1 MDVIISVGSSRQAK
15 QWRAKK
21 MTWDDL
27 VKKLSQSKITEETAA
42 EYRRMT
48 KDEKAEVKDVG
59 GFVGGHIKNKGRRVK
74 GAVEKRY
81 LLTLDADSPEPNFLE
96 SLNFEIS
103 DLEYVIYSTH
113 SHTPETPRYRIILP
127 VSRAM
132 APDEYQAVA
141 RRIAGNIGIENFDPS
156 TFEVERLMFWP
167 SAPADVEPVF
177 IHNTGAPVDVD
188 TVLAEYADW
197 RDVSLWPNSKR
208 ADDIRLNAAKKQ
220 GDPLTK
226 KGLIGAFCRTYRIED
241 AIAEYLADVYE
252 ACDTENRY
260 TYLKGST
267 SAGLVVYDEGRF
279 AYSHHGTDPISGKL
293 VNAYDLVRVH
303 TFGNDKDSNN
313 KMADLIRADANVVAT
328 VDAERMADFD
338 DDILTESEDDK
349 GLDKDYLKKLERD
362 KNLTIKS
369 TAQNVRIILENDPK
383 LRGRMALDDFS
394 HRMAVRGD
402 LPWRPLSAAH
412 YWTDADD
419 ASLRNYLSI
428 VYEIVGRGV
437 IDDGLTEVFNNNRFH
452 PVQEYLNGLIWDGEC
467 RVDTLLIDYIG
478 AKDTP
483 YVRAVTRKWLC
494 GAIARVMNPGVK
506 FDTTLVL
513 YGPQGLGKTLIAERL
528 GGAWFNNTIGDVKQK
543 DAMEQIQG
551 SWICELAEL
560 APTYKN
566 DSEIVKAFLSR
577 TVDRFRAPYG
587 KRTEEYLRQC
597 VFIGTTNNLLF
608 LKDRT
613 GNRRFWPVS
622 GDPERQTKVP
632 YYDLTPEEVAQV
644 WAEALTYYRQGEA
657 LVLPPELERYADDTR
672 QRHTEGSEKIGLIEE
687 YLNTPI
693 PENWYSKPPEAMATY
708 FRNLGELD
716 LVDDDYAKADIV
728 DRDRVCALEL
738 WMVLFEGKRQSL
750 TNAQARE
757 INDILQSLPGWEP
770 SRSKLRFGRH
780 FGIQQAYVRSV

>member
-1 MDVIISVGSSRQAK
+1 MDVIISIGSSRHAK

-81 LLTLDADSPEPNFLE
+81 LLTLDADSPDPNFLE
-96 SLNFEIS
+96 SLNFEIG
-103 DLEYVIYSTH
+103 DYEYVVYSTH
-113 SHTPETPRYRIILP
+113 GHTPETPRYRLILP

-141 RRIAGNIGIENFDPS
+141 RRIAGNIGIENFDPT

-177 IHNTGAPVDVD
+177 IHNTGVPVDVGV
-188 TVLAEYADW
+188 VLFTEYDDW

-241 AIAEYLADVYE
+241 AIAEYLSDVYE

-260 TYLKGST
+260 TYKAGST

-293 VNAYDLVRVH
+293 VNAYDLVRIH
-303 TFGNDKDSNN
+303 KFGDDKASTG

-338 DDILTESEDDK
+338 DDVLADIEEGK
-349 GLDKDYLKKLERD
+349 GPDKDYLKKLDRD
-362 KNLTIKS
+362 KNMTIKS
-369 TAQNVRIILENDPK
+369 TAQNVRSILENDPK
-383 LRGRMALDDFS
+383 LCGRLALDDFA

-402 LPWRPLSAAH
+402 LPWRPLSDGQ

-419 ASLRNYLSI
+419 ACLRNYLSI
-428 VYEIVGRGV
+428 VYEIVGRAV
-437 IDDGLTEVFNNNRFH
+437 IDDGLTEVFKRNSFH
-452 PVQEYLNGLIWDGEC
+452 PVRDYLNGLTWDGEC
-467 RVDTLLIDYIG
+467 RVDTLLIDYMG

-494 GAIARVMNPGVK
+494 GAIARVMMPGVK

-528 GGAWFNNTIGDVKQK
+528 GGKWFNNTIGDVKQK

-566 DSEIVKAFLSR
+566 DAEIVKAFLSR
-577 TVDRFRAPYG
+577 TIDRFRAPYG

-622 GDPERQTKVP
+622 GDPKRQTKIP
-632 YYDLTPEEVAQV
+632 YVDLTPEEVAQI

-657 LVLPPELERYADDTR
+657 LVLPPDIEREADSTR
-672 QRHTEGSEKIGLIEE
+672 QRHTEGFEKIGLIEE
-687 YLNTPI
+687 FINTDI
-693 PENWYSKPPEAMATY
+693 PENWYSWEPAQMREFISDPDEVINKPS
-708 FRNLGELD
+708 NL
-716 LVDDDYAKADIV
+716 VK
-728 DRDRVCALEL
+728 RDRICALEV
-738 WMVLFEGKRQSL
+738 WEVVFEGRRQNL
-750 TNAQARE
+750 TNAAARE
-757 INDILQSLPGWEP
+757 INDILQNLKGWRP
-770 SRSKLRFGRH
+770 KGSKLRFGRY
-780 FGIQQAYVRSV
+780 FGVQQAFVREV

>member
-1 MDVIISVGSSRQAK
+1 MDVIISIGSSRHAK

-81 LLTLDADSPEPNFLE
+81 LLTLDADSPDPNFLE
-96 SLNFEIS
+96 SLNFEIA
-103 DLEYVIYSTH
+103 DYEYVVYSTH
-113 SHTPETPRYRIILP
+113 GHTPETPRYRLILP

-141 RRIAGNIGIENFDPS
+141 RRIAGNIGIENFDPT

-177 IHNTGAPVDVD
+177 IHNTGVPVDVGV
-188 TVLAEYADW
+188 VLREEYDDW

-241 AIAEYLADVYE
+241 AIAEYLSDVYE

-260 TYLKGST
+260 TYKAGST

-293 VNAYDLVRVH
+293 VNAYDLVRIH
-303 TFGNDKDSNN
+303 KFGDDKASTG

-328 VDAERMADFD
+328 VDAERMVDFD
-338 DDILTESEDDK
+338 DDVLADIEEGK
-349 GLDKDYLKKLERD
+349 GPDKDYLKKLDRD
-362 KNLTIKS
+362 KNMTIKS
-369 TAQNVRIILENDPK
+369 TAQNVRSILENDPK
-383 LRGRMALDDFS
+383 LCGRLALDDFA

-402 LPWRPLSAAH
+402 LPWRPLSDGQ

-419 ASLRNYLSI
+419 ACLRNYLSI
-428 VYEIVGRGV
+428 VYEIVGRAV
-437 IDDGLTEVFNNNRFH
+437 IDDGLTEVFKRNSFH
-452 PVQEYLNGLIWDGEC
+452 PVRDYLNGLTWDGEC
-467 RVDTLLIDYIG
+467 RVDTLLIDYMG

-494 GAIARVMNPGVK
+494 GAIARVMMPGVK

-528 GGAWFNNTIGDVKQK
+528 GGKWFNNTIGDVKQK

-566 DSEIVKAFLSR
+566 DAEIVKAFLSR
-577 TVDRFRAPYG
+577 TIDRFRAPYG

-622 GDPERQTKVP
+622 GDPKRQTKIP
-632 YYDLTPEEVAQV
+632 YVDLTPEEVAQI

-657 LVLPPELERYADDTR
+657 LVLPPDIEREADSTR
-672 QRHTEGSEKIGLIEE
+672 QRHTEGFEKIGLIEE
-687 YLNTPI
+687 FINTDI
-693 PENWYSKPPEAMATY
+693 PENWYSWEPAQMREFISDPDEVINKPS
-708 FRNLGELD
+708 NL
-716 LVDDDYAKADIV
+716 VK
-728 DRDRVCALEL
+728 RDRICALEI
-738 WMVLFEGKRQSL
+738 WEVVFEGRRQNL
-750 TNAQARE
+750 TNAAARE
-757 INDILQSLPGWEP
+757 INDILQNLKGWRP
-770 SRSKLRFGRH
+770 KGSKLRFGRY
-780 FGIQQAYVRSV
+780 FGVQQAFVREV

>member
-1 MDVIISVGSSRQAK
+1 MDVIISIGSSRHAK

-81 LLTLDADSPEPNFLE
+81 LLTLDADSPDPNFLE
-96 SLNFEIS
+96 SLNFEIG
-103 DLEYVIYSTH
+103 DYEYVVYSTH
-113 SHTPETPRYRIILP
+113 GHTPETPRYRLILP

-141 RRIAGNIGIENFDPS
+141 RRIAGNIGIENFDPT

-177 IHNTGAPVDVD
+177 IHNTGVPVDVGV
-188 TVLAEYADW
+188 VLFTEYDDW

-241 AIAEYLADVYE
+241 AIAEYLSDVYE

-260 TYLKGST
+260 TYKAGST

-293 VNAYDLVRVH
+293 VNAYDLVRIH
-303 TFGNDKDSNN
+303 KFGDDKASTG

-328 VDAERMADFD
+328 VDAERMVDFD
-338 DDILTESEDDK
+338 DDVLADIEEGK
-349 GLDKDYLKKLERD
+349 GPDKDYLKKLDRD
-362 KNLTIKS
+362 KNMTIKS
-369 TAQNVRIILENDPK
+369 TAQNVRSILENDPK
-383 LRGRMALDDFS
+383 LCGRLALDDFA

-402 LPWRPLSAAH
+402 LPWRPLSDGQ

-419 ASLRNYLSI
+419 ACLRNYLSI
-428 VYEIVGRGV
+428 VYEIVGRAV
-437 IDDGLTEVFNNNRFH
+437 IDDGLTEVFKRNSFH
-452 PVQEYLNGLIWDGEC
+452 PVRDYLNGLTWDGEC
-467 RVDTLLIDYIG
+467 RVDTLLIDYMG

-494 GAIARVMNPGVK
+494 GAIARVMMPGVK
-506 FDTTLVL
+506 YDTTLVL

-528 GGAWFNNTIGDVKQK
+528 GGKWFNNTIGDVKQK

-566 DSEIVKAFLSR
+566 DAEIVKAFLSR
-577 TVDRFRAPYG
+577 TIDRFRAPYG

-622 GDPERQTKVP
+622 GDPKRQTKIP
-632 YYDLTPEEVAQV
+632 YVDLTPEEVAQI

-657 LVLPPELERYADDTR
+657 LVLPPDIEREADSTR
-672 QRHTEGSEKIGLIEE
+672 QRHTEGFEKIGLIEE
-687 YLNTPI
+687 FINTDI
-693 PENWYSKPPEAMATY
+693 PENWYSWEPAQMREFISDPDEVINKPS
-708 FRNLGELD
+708 NL
-716 LVDDDYAKADIV
+716 VK
-728 DRDRVCALEL
+728 RDRICALEV
-738 WMVLFEGKRQSL
+738 WEVVFEGRRQNL
-750 TNAQARE
+750 TNAAARE
-757 INDILQSLPGWEP
+757 INDILQNLKGWRP
-770 SRSKLRFGRH
+770 KGSKLRFGRY
-780 FGIQQAYVRSV
+780 FGVQQAFVREV

>member
-1 MDVIISVGSSRQAK
+1 MDLIISIGSSRHAK

-27 VKKLSQSKITEETAA
+27 VKKISQSKITEETAA

-81 LLTLDADSPEPNFLE
+81 LLTLDADSPEPNFLG
-96 SLNFEIS
+96 SLNFEIG

-132 APDEYQAVA
+132 EPDEYQAVA
-141 RRIAGNIGIENFDPS
+141 RRIAGNIGIENFDPT

-177 IHNTGAPVDVD
+177 IHNTGEPVDVD
-188 TVLAEYADW
+188 EVLSRYDDW
-197 RDVSLWPNSKR
+197 HDVSMWPNSKR

-241 AIAEYLADVYE
+241 AIAEYLSDVYE

-260 TYLKGST
+260 TYKAGST

-293 VNAYDLVRVH
+293 VNAYDLVRIH
-303 TFGNDKDSNN
+303 KFGDDKASTG

-338 DDILTESEDDK
+338 DDVLADIEEGK
-349 GLDKDYLKKLERD
+349 GPDKDYLKKLDRD
-362 KNLTIKS
+362 KNMTIKS
-369 TAQNVRIILENDPK
+369 TAQNVRSILENDPK
-383 LRGRMALDDFS
+383 LCGRLALDDFA

-402 LPWRPLSAAH
+402 LPWRPLSDGQ

-419 ASLRNYLSI
+419 ACLRNYLSI
-428 VYEIVGRGV
+428 VYEIVGRAV
-437 IDDGLTEVFNNNRFH
+437 IDDGLTEVFKRNSFH
-452 PVQEYLNGLIWDGEC
+452 PVRDYLNGLTWDGEC
-467 RVDTLLIDYIG
+467 RVDTLLIDYMG

-494 GAIARVMNPGVK
+494 GAIARVMMPGVK

-528 GGAWFNNTIGDVKQK
+528 GGKWFNNTIGDVKQK

-566 DSEIVKAFLSR
+566 DAEIVKAFLSR
-577 TVDRFRAPYG
+577 TIDRFRAPYG

-622 GDPERQTKVP
+622 GDPKRQTKIP
-632 YYDLTPEEVAQV
+632 YVDLTPEEVAQIWV
-644 WAEALTYYRQGEA
+644 EALTYYRQGEA
-657 LVLPPELERYADDTR
+657 LVLPPDIEREADSTR
-672 QRHTEGSEKIGLIEE
+672 QRHTEGFEKIGLIEE
-687 YLNTPI
+687 FINTDI
-693 PENWYSKPPEAMATY
+693 PENWYSWEPAQMREFISDPDEVINKPS
-708 FRNLGELD
+708 NL
-716 LVDDDYAKADIV
+716 VK
-728 DRDRVCALEL
+728 RDRICALEV
-738 WMVLFEGKRQSL
+738 WEVVFEGRRQNL
-750 TNAQARE
+750 TNAAARE
-757 INDILQSLPGWEP
+757 INDILQNLKGWRP
-770 SRSKLRFGRH
+770 KGSKLRFGRY
-780 FGIQQAYVRSV
+780 FGVQQAFVREV

>member
-1 MDVIISVGSSRQAK
+1 MDIIISVGSSRHATK
-15 QWRAKK
+15 WRAKK

-27 VKKLSQSKITEETAA
+27 VEKLRNPKITEETAA
-42 EYRRMT
+42 EYRRMN
-48 KDEKAEVKDVG
+48 KDEQSNIKDVG
-59 GFVGGHIKNKGRRVK
+59 GFVGGYIKGKGRRVK
-74 GAVEKRY
+74 GAVSARY
-81 LLTLDADSPEPNFLE
+81 LLTLDVDSPEPNFLE
-96 SLNFEIS
+96 SLNFEIG
-103 DLEYVIYSTH
+103 DMEYVVYSTH
-113 SHTPETPRYRIILP
+113 SHTPESHRYRLILP
-127 VSRAM
+127 VNRPMQA
-132 APDEYQAVA
+132 DECQAVS
-141 RRIAGNIGIENFDPS
+141 RRLAGDIGIENFDPT
-156 TFEVERLMFWP
+156 TFEVERLMYWP
-167 SAPADVEPVF
+167 SSPADIEPVF

-188 TVLAEYADW
+188 EVLSRYDDW
-197 RDVSLWPNSKR
+197 RDVSMWPNSKR
-208 ADDIRLNAAKKQ
+208 ADEIRLNAAKKQ

-241 AIAEYLADVYE
+241 AIAEYLSDVYE
-252 ACDTENRY
+252 ACDTEHRY
-260 TYLKGST
+260 TYKAGST

-293 VNAYDLVRVH
+293 VNAYDLVRIH
-303 TFGNDKDSNN
+303 KFGTDKESTG
-313 KMADLIRADANVVAT
+313 KMAELIRGDANVIAT

-338 DDILTESEDDK
+338 DDLLDGIEDAKGADK
-349 GLDKDYLKKLERD
+349 GYLKKLERD

-369 TAQNVRIILENDPK
+369 TAQNVKMILENDPK

-452 PVQEYLNGLIWDGEC
+452 PVRDYLNGLTWDGEC

-494 GAIARVMNPGVK
+494 GAIARVMQPGVK

-528 GGAWFNNTIGDVKQK
+528 GGKWFNNTIGDVKQK

-566 DSEIVKAFLSR
+566 DAEIVKAFLSR
-577 TVDRFRAPYG
+577 TIDRFRAPYG

-622 GDPERQTKVP
+622 GNPELQTKIP
-632 YYDLTPEEVAQV
+632 YVDLTPEEVAQI
-644 WAEALTYYRQGEA
+644 WAEALTYYRQGEE
-657 LVLPPELERYADDTR
+657 LVLPPDLEKEADITR
-672 QRHTEGSEKIGLIEE
+672 QRHTEGSEKIGLIEG
-687 YLNTPI
+687 YLDTPI
-693 PENWYSKPPEAMATY
+693 PENWYSKSPEVMSNY
-708 FRNLGELD
+708 YRNIEELD
-716 LVDDDYAKADIV
+716 LVDEEYAAANIV

-757 INDILQSLPGWEP
+757 INDILQNLPGWEP
-770 SRSKLRFGRH
+770 SKNKLRFGRY
-780 FGIQQAYVRSV
+780 FGVQQAYVRSV

>member
-1 MDVIISVGSSRQAK
+1 MDVIISIGSSRHAK

-81 LLTLDADSPEPNFLE
+81 LLTLDADSPDPNFLE
-96 SLNFEIS
+96 SLNFEIG
-103 DLEYVIYSTH
+103 DYEYVVYSTH
-113 SHTPETPRYRIILP
+113 GHTPETPRYRLILP

-141 RRIAGNIGIENFDPS
+141 RRIAGNIGIENFDPT

-177 IHNTGAPVDVD
+177 IHNTGVPVDVGV
-188 TVLAEYADW
+188 VLFTEYDDW

-241 AIAEYLADVYE
+241 AIAEYLSDVYE

-260 TYLKGST
+260 TYKAGST

-293 VNAYDLVRVH
+293 VNAYDLVRIH
-303 TFGNDKDSNN
+303 KFGDDKASTG

-338 DDILTESEDDK
+338 DDVLADIEEGK
-349 GLDKDYLKKLERD
+349 GPDKDYLKKLDRD
-362 KNLTIKS
+362 KNMTIKS
-369 TAQNVRIILENDPK
+369 TAQNVRSILENDPK
-383 LRGRMALDDFS
+383 LCGRLALDDFA

-402 LPWRPLSAAH
+402 LPWRPLSDGQ

-419 ASLRNYLSI
+419 ACLRNYLSI
-428 VYEIVGRGV
+428 VYEIVGRAV
-437 IDDGLTEVFNNNRFH
+437 IDDGLTEVFKRNSFH
-452 PVQEYLNGLIWDGEC
+452 PVRDYLNGLTWDGEC
-467 RVDTLLIDYIG
+467 RVDTLLIDYMG

-494 GAIARVMNPGVK
+494 GAIARVMMPGVK

-528 GGAWFNNTIGDVKQK
+528 GGKWFNNTVGDVKQK

-566 DSEIVKAFLSR
+566 DAEIVKAFLSR
-577 TVDRFRAPYG
+577 TIDRFRAPYG

-622 GDPERQTKVP
+622 GDPKRQTKIP
-632 YYDLTPEEVAQV
+632 YVDLTPEEVAQI

-657 LVLPPELERYADDTR
+657 LVLPPDIEREADSTR
-672 QRHTEGSEKIGLIEE
+672 QRHTEGFEKIGLIEE
-687 YLNTPI
+687 FINTDI
-693 PENWYSKPPEAMATY
+693 PENWYSWEPAQMREFISDPDEVINKPS
-708 FRNLGELD
+708 NL
-716 LVDDDYAKADIV
+716 VK
-728 DRDRVCALEL
+728 RDRICALEV
-738 WMVLFEGKRQSL
+738 WEVVFEGRRQNL
-750 TNAQARE
+750 TNAAARE
-757 INDILQSLPGWEP
+757 INDILQNLKGWRP
-770 SRSKLRFGRH
+770 KGSKLRFGRY
-780 FGIQQAYVRSV
+780 FGVQQAFVREV

>member
-1 MDVIISVGSSRQAK
+1 MDLIISIGSSRHAK

-81 LLTLDADSPEPNFLE
+81 LLTLDADSPEPNFLG
-96 SLNFEIS
+96 SLNFEIG

-132 APDEYQAVA
+132 EPDEYQAVA
-141 RRIAGNIGIENFDPS
+141 RRIAGNIGIENFDPT

-177 IHNTGAPVDVD
+177 IHNTGEPVDVD
-188 TVLAEYADW
+188 EVLSRYDDW
-197 RDVSLWPNSKR
+197 HDVSMWPNSKR

-241 AIAEYLADVYE
+241 AIAEYLSDVYE

-260 TYLKGST
+260 TYKAGST

-293 VNAYDLVRVH
+293 VNAYDLVRIH
-303 TFGNDKDSNN
+303 KFGDDKASTG

-338 DDILTESEDDK
+338 DDVLADIEEGK
-349 GLDKDYLKKLERD
+349 GPDKDYLKKLDRD
-362 KNLTIKS
+362 KNMTIKS
-369 TAQNVRIILENDPK
+369 TAQNVRSILENDPK
-383 LRGRMALDDFS
+383 LCGRLALDDFAD
-394 HRMAVRGD
+394 RMAVRGD
-402 LPWRPLSAAH
+402 LPWRPLSDGQ

-419 ASLRNYLSI
+419 ACLRNYLSI
-428 VYEIVGRGV
+428 VYEIVGRAV
-437 IDDGLTEVFNNNRFH
+437 IDDGLTEVFKRNSFH
-452 PVQEYLNGLIWDGEC
+452 PVRDYLNGLTWDGEC
-467 RVDTLLIDYIG
+467 RVDTLLIDYMG

-494 GAIARVMNPGVK
+494 GAIARVMMPGVK

-528 GGAWFNNTIGDVKQK
+528 GGKWFNNTIGDVKQK

-566 DSEIVKAFLSR
+566 DAEIVKAFLSR
-577 TVDRFRAPYG
+577 TIDRFRAPYG

-622 GDPERQTKVP
+622 GDPKRQTKIP
-632 YYDLTPEEVAQV
+632 YVDLTPEEVAQIWV
-644 WAEALTYYRQGEA
+644 EALTYYRQGEA
-657 LVLPPELERYADDTR
+657 LVLPPDIEREADSTR
-672 QRHTEGSEKIGLIEE
+672 QRHTEGFEKIGLIEE
-687 YLNTPI
+687 FINTDI
-693 PENWYSKPPEAMATY
+693 PENWYSWEPAQMREFISDPDEVINKPS
-708 FRNLGELD
+708 NL
-716 LVDDDYAKADIV
+716 VK
-728 DRDRVCALEL
+728 RDRICALEV
-738 WMVLFEGKRQSL
+738 WEVVFEGRRQNL
-750 TNAQARE
+750 TNAAARE
-757 INDILQSLPGWEP
+757 INDILQNLKGWRP
-770 SRSKLRFGRH
+770 KGSKLRFGRY
-780 FGIQQAYVRSV
+780 FGVQQAFVREV

>member
-1 MDVIISVGSSRQAK
+1 MDLIISIGSSRHAK

-48 KDEKAEVKDVG
+48 KDEKAEVKAVG

-81 LLTLDADSPEPNFLE
+81 LLTLDADSPEPNFLG
-96 SLNFEIS
+96 SLNFEIG

-132 APDEYQAVA
+132 EPDEYQAVA
-141 RRIAGNIGIENFDPS
+141 RRIAGNIGIENFDPT

-177 IHNTGAPVDVD
+177 IHNTGEPVDVD
-188 TVLAEYADW
+188 EVLSRYDDW
-197 RDVSLWPNSKR
+197 HDVSMWPNSKR

-241 AIAEYLADVYE
+241 AIAEYLSDVYE

-260 TYLKGST
+260 TYKAGST

-293 VNAYDLVRVH
+293 VNAYDLVRIH
-303 TFGNDKDSNN
+303 KFGDDKASTG

-338 DDILTESEDDK
+338 DDVLADIEEGK
-349 GLDKDYLKKLERD
+349 GPDKDYLKKLDRD
-362 KNLTIKS
+362 KNMTIKS
-369 TAQNVRIILENDPK
+369 TAQNVRSILENDSK
-383 LRGRMALDDFS
+383 LCGRLALDDFA

-402 LPWRPLSAAH
+402 LPWRPLSDGQ

-419 ASLRNYLSI
+419 ACLRNYLSI
-428 VYEIVGRGV
+428 VYEIVGRAV
-437 IDDGLTEVFNNNRFH
+437 IDDGLTEVFKRNSFH
-452 PVQEYLNGLIWDGEC
+452 PVRDYLNGLTWDGEC
-467 RVDTLLIDYIG
+467 RVDTLLIDYMG

-494 GAIARVMNPGVK
+494 GAIARVMMPGVK

-528 GGAWFNNTIGDVKQK
+528 GGKWFNNTIGDVKQK

-566 DSEIVKAFLSR
+566 DAEIVKAFLSR
-577 TVDRFRAPYG
+577 TIDRFRAPYG

-622 GDPERQTKVP
+622 GDPKRQTKIP
-632 YYDLTPEEVAQV
+632 YVDLTPEEVAQI

-657 LVLPPELERYADDTR
+657 LVLPPDIEREADSTR
-672 QRHTEGSEKIGLIEE
+672 QRHTEGFEKIGLIEE
-687 YLNTPI
+687 FINTDI
-693 PENWYSKPPEAMATY
+693 PENWYSWEPAQMREFISDPDEVINKPS
-708 FRNLGELD
+708 NL
-716 LVDDDYAKADIV
+716 VK
-728 DRDRVCALEL
+728 RDRICALEV
-738 WMVLFEGKRQSL
+738 WEVVFEGRRQNL
-750 TNAQARE
+750 TNAAARE
-757 INDILQSLPGWEP
+757 INDILQNLKGWRP
-770 SRSKLRFGRH
+770 KGSKLRFGRY
-780 FGIQQAYVRSV
+780 FGVQQAFVREV

>member
-1 MDVIISVGSSRQAK
+1 MDLIISIGSSRHAK

-27 VKKLSQSKITEETAA
+27 VKKLSQSIITEETAA

-81 LLTLDADSPEPNFLE
+81 LLTLDADSPEPNFLG
-96 SLNFEIS
+96 SLNFEIG

-132 APDEYQAVA
+132 EPDEYQAVA
-141 RRIAGNIGIENFDPS
+141 RRIAGNIGIENFDPT

-177 IHNTGAPVDVD
+177 IHNNGAPVDVD
-188 TVLAEYADW
+188 AVLREYEDW
-197 RDVSLWPNSKR
+197 HDVSLWPNSKR
-208 ADDIRLNAAKKQ
+208 ADEIRLNAAKKQ

-226 KGLIGAFCRTYRIED
+226 KGLIGAFCRTYSIED
-241 AIAEYLADVYE
+241 AIAEYLSDVYE
-252 ACDTENRY
+252 ACDTENRN
-260 TYLKGST
+260 TYKAGST

-293 VNAYDLVRVH
+293 VNAYDLVRIH
-303 TFGNDKDSNN
+303 KFGNDKDSTG
-313 KMADLIRADANVVAT
+313 KMAELITNDKNVLKVL
-328 VDAERMADFD
+328 DAERMADFD
-338 DDILTESEDDK
+338 DDLIADGPDTE
-349 GLDKDYLKKLERD
+349 YLSKLERD
-362 KNLTIKS
+362 KREGKPLPT
-369 TAQNVRIILENDPK
+369 TFNVKLILENDPR
-383 LRGRMALDDFS
+383 LYGRMALDDFA

-402 LPWRPLSAAH
+402 LPWRGLDEGK

-428 VYEIVGRGV
+428 AYEINAPRV
-437 IDDGLTEVFNNNRFH
+437 IDDALIEVFNKNKFH
-452 PVQEYLNGLIWDGEC
+452 PVRDYLNGLTWDGEC
-467 RVDTLLIDYIG
+467 RVDTLLIDYLG

-494 GAIARVMNPGVK
+494 GTIARVMIPGIK
-506 FDTTLVL
+506 FDGTLVL
-513 YGPQGLGKTLIAERL
+513 FGPQGLGKTLIAERL
-528 GGAWFNNTIGDVKQK
+528 GGEWFNNSLGDVKSK
-543 DAMEQIQG
+543 DAMEQLQG

-566 DSEIVKAFLSR
+566 DAEIVKAFLTR
-577 TVDRFRAPYG
+577 TSDKFRAPYG
-587 KRTEEYLRQC
+587 KRTQEYQRQNS
-597 VFIGTTNNLLF
+597 FIGTTNNRLF
-608 LKDRT
+608 LNDRT
-613 GNRRFWPVS
+613 GNRRFWPVE
-622 GDPERQTKVP
+622 GNPELQTKIP
-632 YYDLTPEEVAQV
+632 YYDLTPEEVGQI
-644 WAEALTYYRQGEA
+644 WAEALTYYLQGEE
-657 LVLPPELERYADDTR
+657 LVLPPDIERDADTTR
-672 QRHTEGSEKIGLIEE
+672 QRHTQGYEKIGLIEE

-693 PENWYSKPPEAMATY
+693 PENWYSKSPEVMANY
-708 FRNLGELD
+708 YRNIEELD
-716 LVDDDYAKADIV
+716 LVDEEYAAAEIV
-728 DRDRVCALEL
+728 DRDRVCALEI

-750 TNAQARE
+750 TNAAARE
-757 INDILQSLPGWEP
+757 INDILQNLPGW
-770 SRSKLRFGRH
+770 RSKGNKLRFGRY
-780 FGIQQAYVRSV
+780 FGAQQAFVREPRS

>member
-1 MDVIISVGSSRQAK
+1 MDLIISIGSSRHAK

-81 LLTLDADSPEPNFLE
+81 LLTLDADSPEPNFLG
-96 SLNFEIS
+96 SLNFEIG

-132 APDEYQAVA
+132 EPDEYQAVA
-141 RRIAGNIGIENFDPS
+141 RRIAGNIGIENFDPT

-177 IHNTGAPVDVD
+177 IHNTGEPVDVD
-188 TVLAEYADW
+188 EVLSRYDDW
-197 RDVSLWPNSKR
+197 HDVSMWPNSKR

-241 AIAEYLADVYE
+241 AIAEYLSDVYE

-260 TYLKGST
+260 TYKAGST

-293 VNAYDLVRVH
+293 VNAYDLVRIH
-303 TFGNDKDSNN
+303 KFGDDKASTG

-338 DDILTESEDDK
+338 DDVLADIEEGK
-349 GLDKDYLKKLERD
+349 GPDKDYLKKLDRD
-362 KNLTIKS
+362 KNMTIKS
-369 TAQNVRIILENDPK
+369 TAQNVRSILENDPK
-383 LRGRMALDDFS
+383 LCGRLALDDFA

-402 LPWRPLSAAH
+402 LPWRPLSDGQ

-419 ASLRNYLSI
+419 ACLRNYLSI
-428 VYEIVGRGV
+428 VYETVGRAV
-437 IDDGLTEVFNNNRFH
+437 IDDGLTEVFKRNSFH
-452 PVQEYLNGLIWDGEC
+452 PVRDYLNGLTWDGEC
-467 RVDTLLIDYIG
+467 RVDTLLIDYMG

-494 GAIARVMNPGVK
+494 GAIARVMMPGVK

-528 GGAWFNNTIGDVKQK
+528 GGKWFNNTIGDVKQK

-566 DSEIVKAFLSR
+566 DAEIVKAFLSR
-577 TVDRFRAPYG
+577 TIDRFRAPYG

-622 GDPERQTKVP
+622 GAPKRQTKIP
-632 YYDLTPEEVAQV
+632 YVDLTPEEVAQI

-657 LVLPPELERYADDTR
+657 LVLPPDIEREADSTR
-672 QRHTEGSEKIGLIEE
+672 QRHTEGFEKIGLIEE
-687 YLNTPI
+687 FINTDI
-693 PENWYSKPPEAMATY
+693 PENWYSWEPAQMREFISDPDEVINKPS
-708 FRNLGELD
+708 NL
-716 LVDDDYAKADIV
+716 VK
-728 DRDRVCALEL
+728 RDRICALEV
-738 WMVLFEGKRQSL
+738 WEVVFEGRRQNL
-750 TNAQARE
+750 TNAAARE
-757 INDILQSLPGWEP
+757 INDILQNLKGWRP
-770 SRSKLRFGRH
+770 KGSKLRFGRY
-780 FGIQQAYVRSV
+780 FGVQQAFVREV

>member
-1 MDVIISVGSSRQAK
+1 MDLIISIGSSRHAK

-81 LLTLDADSPEPNFLE
+81 LLTLDADSPEPNFLG
-96 SLNFEIS
+96 SLNFEIG

-132 APDEYQAVA
+132 EPDEYQAVA
-141 RRIAGNIGIENFDPS
+141 RRIAGNIGIENFDPT

-177 IHNTGAPVDVD
+177 IHNTGEPVDVD
-188 TVLAEYADW
+188 EVLSRYDDW
-197 RDVSLWPNSKR
+197 HDVSMWPNSKR

-241 AIAEYLADVYE
+241 AIAEYLSDVYE

-260 TYLKGST
+260 TYKAGST

-293 VNAYDLVRVH
+293 VNAYDLVRIH
-303 TFGNDKDSNN
+303 KFGDDKASTG

-338 DDILTESEDDK
+338 DDVLADIEEGK
-349 GLDKDYLKKLERD
+349 GPDKDYLKKLDRD
-362 KNLTIKS
+362 KNMTIKS
-369 TAQNVRIILENDPK
+369 TAQNVRSILENDSK
-383 LRGRMALDDFS
+383 LCGRLALDDFA

-402 LPWRPLSAAH
+402 LPWRPLSDGQ

-419 ASLRNYLSI
+419 ACLRNYLSI
-428 VYEIVGRGV
+428 VYEIVGRAV
-437 IDDGLTEVFNNNRFH
+437 IDDGLTEVFKRNSFH
-452 PVQEYLNGLIWDGEC
+452 PVRDYLNGLTWDGEC
-467 RVDTLLIDYIG
+467 RVDTLLIDYMG

-494 GAIARVMNPGVK
+494 GAIARVMMPGVK

-528 GGAWFNNTIGDVKQK
+528 GGKWFNNTIGDVKQK

-566 DSEIVKAFLSR
+566 DAEIVKAFLSR
-577 TVDRFRAPYG
+577 TIDRFRAPYG

-622 GDPERQTKVP
+622 GDPKRQTKIP
-632 YYDLTPEEVAQV
+632 YVDLTPEEVAQI

-657 LVLPPELERYADDTR
+657 LVLPPDIEREADSTR
-672 QRHTEGSEKIGLIEE
+672 QRHTEGFEKIGLIEE
-687 YLNTPI
+687 FINTDI
-693 PENWYSKPPEAMATY
+693 PENWYSWEPAQMREFISDPDEVINKPS
-708 FRNLGELD
+708 NL
-716 LVDDDYAKADIV
+716 VK
-728 DRDRVCALEL
+728 RDRICALEV
-738 WMVLFEGKRQSL
+738 WEVVFEGRRQNL
-750 TNAQARE
+750 TNAAARE
-757 INDILQSLPGWEP
+757 INDILQNLKGWRP
-770 SRSKLRFGRH
+770 KGSKLRFGRY
-780 FGIQQAYVRSV
+780 FGVQQAFVREV

>member
-1 MDVIISVGSSRQAK
+1 MDLIISIGSSRHAK

-27 VKKLSQSKITEETAA
+27 VKKLSQSKKTGETAA

-81 LLTLDADSPEPNFLE
+81 LLTLDADSPEPNFLG
-96 SLNFEIS
+96 SLNFEIG

-132 APDEYQAVA
+132 EPDEYQAVA
-141 RRIAGNIGIENFDPS
+141 RRIAGNIGIENFDPT

-177 IHNTGAPVDVD
+177 IHNTGEPVDVD
-188 TVLAEYADW
+188 EVLSRYDDW
-197 RDVSLWPNSKR
+197 HDVSMWPNSKR

-241 AIAEYLADVYE
+241 AIAEYLSDVYE

-260 TYLKGST
+260 TYKAGST

-293 VNAYDLVRVH
+293 VNAYDLVRIH
-303 TFGNDKDSNN
+303 KFGDDKASTG

-338 DDILTESEDDK
+338 DDVLADIEEGK
-349 GLDKDYLKKLERD
+349 GPDKDYLKKLDRD
-362 KNLTIKS
+362 KNMTIKS
-369 TAQNVRIILENDPK
+369 TAQNVRSILENDPK
-383 LRGRMALDDFS
+383 LCGRLALDDFA

-402 LPWRPLSAAH
+402 LPWRPLSDGQ

-419 ASLRNYLSI
+419 ACLRNYLSI
-428 VYEIVGRGV
+428 VYEIVGRAV
-437 IDDGLTEVFNNNRFH
+437 IDDGLTEVFKRNSFH
-452 PVQEYLNGLIWDGEC
+452 PVRDYLNGLTWDGEC
-467 RVDTLLIDYIG
+467 RVDTLLIDYMG

-494 GAIARVMNPGVK
+494 GAIARVMMPGVK

-528 GGAWFNNTIGDVKQK
+528 GGKWFNNTIGDVKQK

-566 DSEIVKAFLSR
+566 DAEIVKAFLSR
-577 TVDRFRAPYG
+577 TIDRFRAPYG

-622 GDPERQTKVP
+622 GDPKRQTKIP
-632 YYDLTPEEVAQV
+632 YVDLTPEEVAQIWV
-644 WAEALTYYRQGEA
+644 EALTYYRQGEA
-657 LVLPPELERYADDTR
+657 LVLPPDIEREADSTR
-672 QRHTEGSEKIGLIEE
+672 QRHTEGFEKIGLIEE
-687 YLNTPI
+687 FINTDI
-693 PENWYSKPPEAMATY
+693 PENWYSWEPAQMREFISDPDEVINKPS
-708 FRNLGELD
+708 NL
-716 LVDDDYAKADIV
+716 VK
-728 DRDRVCALEL
+728 RDRICALEV
-738 WMVLFEGKRQSL
+738 WEVVFEGRRQNL
-750 TNAQARE
+750 TNAAARE
-757 INDILQSLPGWEP
+757 INDILQNLKGWRP
-770 SRSKLRFGRH
+770 KGSKLRFGRY
-780 FGIQQAYVRSV
+780 FGVQQAFVREV

>member
-1 MDVIISVGSSRQAK
+1 MDLIISIGSSRHAK

-81 LLTLDADSPEPNFLE
+81 LLTLDADSPEPNFLG
-96 SLNFEIS
+96 SLNFEIG

-132 APDEYQAVA
+132 EPDEYQAVA
-141 RRIAGNIGIENFDPS
+141 RRIAGNIGIENFDPT

-177 IHNTGAPVDVD
+177 IHNTAEPVDVD
-188 TVLAEYADW
+188 EVLSRYDDW
-197 RDVSLWPNSKR
+197 HDVSMWPNSKR

-241 AIAEYLADVYE
+241 AIAEYLSDVYE

-260 TYLKGST
+260 TYKAGST

-293 VNAYDLVRVH
+293 VNAYDLVRIH
-303 TFGNDKDSNN
+303 KFGDDKASTG

-338 DDILTESEDDK
+338 DDVLADIEEGK
-349 GLDKDYLKKLERD
+349 GPDKDYLKKLDRD
-362 KNLTIKS
+362 KNMTIKS
-369 TAQNVRIILENDPK
+369 TAQNVRSILENDPK
-383 LRGRMALDDFS
+383 LCGRLALDDFA

-402 LPWRPLSAAH
+402 LPWRPLSDGQ

-419 ASLRNYLSI
+419 ACLRNYLSI
-428 VYEIVGRGV
+428 VYEIVGRAV
-437 IDDGLTEVFNNNRFH
+437 IDDGLTEVFKRNSFH
-452 PVQEYLNGLIWDGEC
+452 PVRDYLNGLTWDGEC
-467 RVDTLLIDYIG
+467 RVDTLLIDYMG

-494 GAIARVMNPGVK
+494 GAIARVMMPGVK

-528 GGAWFNNTIGDVKQK
+528 GGKWFNNTIGDVKQK

-566 DSEIVKAFLSR
+566 DAEIVKAFLSR
-577 TVDRFRAPYG
+577 TIDRFRAPYG

-622 GDPERQTKVP
+622 GDPKRQTKIP
-632 YYDLTPEEVAQV
+632 YVDLTPEEVAQIWV
-644 WAEALTYYRQGEA
+644 EALTYYRQGEA
-657 LVLPPELERYADDTR
+657 LVLPPDIEREADSTR
-672 QRHTEGSEKIGLIEE
+672 QRHTEGFEKIGLIEE
-687 YLNTPI
+687 FINTDI
-693 PENWYSKPPEAMATY
+693 PENWYSWEPAQMREFISDPDEVINKPS
-708 FRNLGELD
+708 NL
-716 LVDDDYAKADIV
+716 VK
-728 DRDRVCALEL
+728 RDRICALEV
-738 WMVLFEGKRQSL
+738 WEVVFEGRRQNL
-750 TNAQARE
+750 TNAAARE
-757 INDILQSLPGWEP
+757 INDILQNLKGWRP
-770 SRSKLRFGRH
+770 KGSKLRFGRY
-780 FGIQQAYVRSV
+780 FGVQQAFVREV

>member
-1 MDVIISVGSSRQAK
+1 MDLIISIGSSRHAK

-81 LLTLDADSPEPNFLE
+81 LLTLDADSPEPNFLG
-96 SLNFEIS
+96 SLNFEIG

-132 APDEYQAVA
+132 EPDEYQAVA
-141 RRIAGNIGIENFDPS
+141 RRIAGNIGIENFDPT

-177 IHNTGAPVDVD
+177 IHNTGEPVDVD
-188 TVLAEYADW
+188 EVLSRYDDW
-197 RDVSLWPNSKR
+197 HDVSMWPNSKR

-241 AIAEYLADVYE
+241 AIAEYLSDVYE

-260 TYLKGST
+260 TYKAGST

-293 VNAYDLVRVH
+293 VNAYDLVRIH
-303 TFGNDKDSNN
+303 KFGDDKASTG

-338 DDILTESEDDK
+338 DDVLADIEEGK
-349 GLDKDYLKKLERD
+349 GPDKDYLKKLDRD
-362 KNLTIKS
+362 KNMTIKS
-369 TAQNVRIILENDPK
+369 TAQNVRSILENDPK
-383 LRGRMALDDFS
+383 LCGRLALDDFA

-402 LPWRPLSAAH
+402 LPWRPLSDGQ

-419 ASLRNYLSI
+419 ACLRNYLSI
-428 VYEIVGRGV
+428 VYEIVGRAV
-437 IDDGLTEVFNNNRFH
+437 IDDGLTEVFKRNSFH
-452 PVQEYLNGLIWDGEC
+452 PVRDYLNGLTWDGEC
-467 RVDTLLIDYIG
+467 RVDTLLIDYMG

-494 GAIARVMNPGVK
+494 GAIARVMMPGVK

-528 GGAWFNNTIGDVKQK
+528 GGKWFNNTIGDVKQK

-566 DSEIVKAFLSR
+566 DAEIVKAFLSR
-577 TVDRFRAPYG
+577 TIDRFRAPYG

-622 GDPERQTKVP
+622 GAPKRQTKIP
-632 YYDLTPEEVAQV
+632 YVDLTPEEVAQI

-657 LVLPPELERYADDTR
+657 LVLPPDIEREADSTR
-672 QRHTEGSEKIGLIEE
+672 QRHTEGFEKIGLIEE
-687 YLNTPI
+687 FINTDI
-693 PENWYSKPPEAMATY
+693 PENWYSWEPAQMREFISDPDEVINKPS
-708 FRNLGELD
+708 NL
-716 LVDDDYAKADIV
+716 VK
-728 DRDRVCALEL
+728 RDRICALEV
-738 WMVLFEGKRQSL
+738 WEVVFEGRRQNL
-750 TNAQARE
+750 TNAAARE
-757 INDILQSLPGWEP
+757 INDILQNLKGWRP
-770 SRSKLRFGRH
+770 KGSKLRFGRY
-780 FGIQQAYVRSV
+780 FGVQQAFVREV

>member
-1 MDVIISVGSSRQAK
+1 MDLIISIGSSRHAK

-27 VKKLSQSKITEETAA
+27 VKKLSQSKITGETAA

-81 LLTLDADSPEPNFLE
+81 LLTLDADSPEPNFLG
-96 SLNFEIS
+96 SLNFEIG

-132 APDEYQAVA
+132 EPDEYQAVA
-141 RRIAGNIGIENFDPS
+141 RRIAGNIGIENFDPT

-177 IHNTGAPVDVD
+177 IHNTGEPVDVD
-188 TVLAEYADW
+188 EVLSRYDDW
-197 RDVSLWPNSKR
+197 HDVSMWPNSKR

-241 AIAEYLADVYE
+241 AIAEYLSDVYE

-260 TYLKGST
+260 TYKAGST

-293 VNAYDLVRVH
+293 VNAYDLVRIH
-303 TFGNDKDSNN
+303 KFGDDKASTG

-338 DDILTESEDDK
+338 DDVLADIEEGK
-349 GLDKDYLKKLERD
+349 GPDKDYLKKLDRD
-362 KNLTIKS
+362 KNMTIKS
-369 TAQNVRIILENDPK
+369 TAQNVRSILENDPK
-383 LRGRMALDDFS
+383 LCGRLALDDFA

-402 LPWRPLSAAH
+402 LPWRPLSDGQ

-419 ASLRNYLSI
+419 ACLRNYLSI
-428 VYEIVGRGV
+428 VYEIVGRAV
-437 IDDGLTEVFNNNRFH
+437 IDDGLTEVFKRNSFH
-452 PVQEYLNGLIWDGEC
+452 PVRDYLNGLTWDGEC
-467 RVDTLLIDYIG
+467 RVDTLLIDYMG

-494 GAIARVMNPGVK
+494 GAIARVMMPGVK

-528 GGAWFNNTIGDVKQK
+528 GGKWFNNTIGDVKQK

-566 DSEIVKAFLSR
+566 DAEIVKAFLSR
-577 TVDRFRAPYG
+577 TIDRFRAPYG

-622 GDPERQTKVP
+622 GDPKRQTKIP
-632 YYDLTPEEVAQV
+632 YVDLTPEEVAQIWV
-644 WAEALTYYRQGEA
+644 EALTYYRQGEA
-657 LVLPPELERYADDTR
+657 LVLPPDIEREADSTR
-672 QRHTEGSEKIGLIEE
+672 QRHTEGFEKIGLIEE
-687 YLNTPI
+687 FINTDI
-693 PENWYSKPPEAMATY
+693 PENWYSWEPAQMREFISDPDEVINKPS
-708 FRNLGELD
+708 NL
-716 LVDDDYAKADIV
+716 VK
-728 DRDRVCALEL
+728 RDRICALEV
-738 WMVLFEGKRQSL
+738 WEVVFEGRRQNL
-750 TNAQARE
+750 TNAAARE
-757 INDILQSLPGWEP
+757 INDILQNLKGWRP
-770 SRSKLRFGRH
+770 KGSKLRFGRY
-780 FGIQQAYVRSV
+780 FGVQQAFVREV

>member
-1 MDVIISVGSSRQAK
+1 MDLIISIGSSRHAK

-81 LLTLDADSPEPNFLE
+81 LLTLDADSPEPNFLG
-96 SLNFEIS
+96 SLNFEIG

-132 APDEYQAVA
+132 EPDEYQAVA
-141 RRIAGNIGIENFDPS
+141 RRIAGNIGIENFDPT

-177 IHNTGAPVDVD
+177 IHNTGEPVDVD
-188 TVLAEYADW
+188 EVLSRYDDW
-197 RDVSLWPNSKR
+197 HDVSMWPNSKR

-241 AIAEYLADVYE
+241 AIAEYLSDVYE

-260 TYLKGST
+260 TYKAGST

-293 VNAYDLVRVH
+293 VNAYDLVRIH
-303 TFGNDKDSNN
+303 KFGDDKASTG

-338 DDILTESEDDK
+338 DDVLADIEEGK
-349 GLDKDYLKKLERD
+349 GPDKDYLKKLDRD
-362 KNLTIKS
+362 KNMTIKS
-369 TAQNVRIILENDPK
+369 TAQNVRSILENDPK
-383 LRGRMALDDFS
+383 LCGRLALDDFA

-402 LPWRPLSAAH
+402 LPWRPLSDGQ

-419 ASLRNYLSI
+419 ACLRNYLSI
-428 VYEIVGRGV
+428 VYEIVGRAV
-437 IDDGLTEVFNNNRFH
+437 IDDGLTEVFKRNSFH
-452 PVQEYLNGLIWDGEC
+452 PVRDYLNGLTWDGEC
-467 RVDTLLIDYIG
+467 RVDTLLIDYMG

-494 GAIARVMNPGVK
+494 GAIARVMMPGVK

-528 GGAWFNNTIGDVKQK
+528 GGKWFNNTIGDVKQK

-566 DSEIVKAFLSR
+566 DAEIVKAFISR
-577 TVDRFRAPYG
+577 TIDRFRAPYG

-622 GDPERQTKVP
+622 GDPKRQTKIP
-632 YYDLTPEEVAQV
+632 YVDLTPEEVAQI

-657 LVLPPELERYADDTR
+657 LVLPPDIEREADSTR
-672 QRHTEGSEKIGLIEE
+672 QRHTEGFEKIGLIEE
-687 YLNTPI
+687 FINTDI
-693 PENWYSKPPEAMATY
+693 PENWYSWEPAQMREFISDPDEVINKPS
-708 FRNLGELD
+708 NL
-716 LVDDDYAKADIV
+716 VK
-728 DRDRVCALEL
+728 RDRICALEV
-738 WMVLFEGKRQSL
+738 WEVVFEGRRQNL
-750 TNAQARE
+750 TNAAARE
-757 INDILQSLPGWEP
+757 INDILQNLKGWRP
-770 SRSKLRFGRH
+770 KGSKLRFGRY
-780 FGIQQAYVRSV
+780 FGVQQAFVREV

>member
-1 MDVIISVGSSRQAK
+1 MDVIISIGSSRHAK

-81 LLTLDADSPEPNFLE
+81 LLTLDADSPDPNFLE
-96 SLNFEIS
+96 SLNFEIG
-103 DLEYVIYSTH
+103 DYEYVVYSTH
-113 SHTPETPRYRIILP
+113 GHTPETPRYRLILP

-141 RRIAGNIGIENFDPS
+141 RRIAGNIGIENFDPT

-177 IHNTGAPVDVD
+177 IHNTGVPVDVGV
-188 TVLAEYADW
+188 VLREEYDDW

-241 AIAEYLADVYE
+241 AIAEYLSDVYE

-260 TYLKGST
+260 TYKAGST

-293 VNAYDLVRVH
+293 VNAYDLVRIH
-303 TFGNDKDSNN
+303 KFGDDKASTG

-328 VDAERMADFD
+328 VDAERMVDFD
-338 DDILTESEDDK
+338 DDVLADIEEGK
-349 GLDKDYLKKLERD
+349 GPDKDYLKKLDRD
-362 KNLTIKS
+362 KNMTIKS
-369 TAQNVRIILENDPK
+369 TAQNVRSILENDPK
-383 LRGRMALDDFS
+383 LCGRLALDDFA

-402 LPWRPLSAAH
+402 LPWRPLSDGQ

-419 ASLRNYLSI
+419 ACLRNYLSI
-428 VYEIVGRGV
+428 VYEIVGRAV
-437 IDDGLTEVFNNNRFH
+437 IDDGLTEVFKRNSFH
-452 PVQEYLNGLIWDGEC
+452 PVRDYLNGLTWDGEC
-467 RVDTLLIDYIG
+467 RVDTLLIDYMG

-494 GAIARVMNPGVK
+494 GAIARVMMPGVK

-528 GGAWFNNTIGDVKQK
+528 GGKWFNNTIGDVKQK

-566 DSEIVKAFLSR
+566 DAEIVKAFLSR
-577 TVDRFRAPYG
+577 TIDRFRAPYG

-622 GDPERQTKVP
+622 GDPKRQTKIP
-632 YYDLTPEEVAQV
+632 YVDLTPEEVAQI

-657 LVLPPELERYADDTR
+657 LVLPPDIEREADSTR
-672 QRHTEGSEKIGLIEE
+672 QRHTEGFEKIGLIEE
-687 YLNTPI
+687 FINTDI
-693 PENWYSKPPEAMATY
+693 PENWYSWEPAQMREFISDPDEVINKPS
-708 FRNLGELD
+708 NL
-716 LVDDDYAKADIV
+716 VK
-728 DRDRVCALEL
+728 RDRICALEV
-738 WMVLFEGKRQSL
+738 WEVVFEGRRQNL
-750 TNAQARE
+750 TNAAARE
-757 INDILQSLPGWEP
+757 INDILQNLKGWRP
-770 SRSKLRFGRH
+770 KGSKLRFGRY
-780 FGIQQAYVRSV
+780 FGVQQAFVREV

>member
-1 MDVIISVGSSRQAK
+1 MDLIISIGSSRHAK

-81 LLTLDADSPEPNFLE
+81 LLTLDADSPEPNFLG
-96 SLNFEIS
+96 SLNFEIG

-132 APDEYQAVA
+132 EPDEYQAVA
-141 RRIAGNIGIENFDPS
+141 RRIAGNIGIENFDPT

-177 IHNTGAPVDVD
+177 IHNTGEPVDVD
-188 TVLAEYADW
+188 EVLSRYDDW
-197 RDVSLWPNSKR
+197 HDVSMWPNSKR

-241 AIAEYLADVYE
+241 AIAEYLSDVYE

-260 TYLKGST
+260 TYKAGST

-293 VNAYDLVRVH
+293 VNAYDLVRIH
-303 TFGNDKDSNN
+303 KFGDDKASTG

-338 DDILTESEDDK
+338 DDVLADIEEGK
-349 GLDKDYLKKLERD
+349 GPDKDYLKKLDRD
-362 KNLTIKS
+362 KNMTIKS
-369 TAQNVRIILENDPK
+369 TAQNVRSILENDPK
-383 LRGRMALDDFS
+383 LCGRLALDDFA

-402 LPWRPLSAAH
+402 LPWRPLSDGQ

-419 ASLRNYLSI
+419 ACLRNYLSI
-428 VYEIVGRGV
+428 VYEIVGRAV
-437 IDDGLTEVFNNNRFH
+437 IDDGLTEVFKRNSFH
-452 PVQEYLNGLIWDGEC
+452 PVRDYLNGLTWDGEC
-467 RVDTLLIDYIG
+467 RVDTLLIDYMG

-494 GAIARVMNPGVK
+494 GAIARVMMPGVK

-528 GGAWFNNTIGDVKQK
+528 GGKWFNNTIGDVKQK

-566 DSEIVKAFLSR
+566 DAEIVKAFLSR
-577 TVDRFRAPYG
+577 TIDRFRAPYG

-622 GDPERQTKVP
+622 GDPKRQTKIP
-632 YYDLTPEEVAQV
+632 YVDLTPEEVAQIWV
-644 WAEALTYYRQGEA
+644 EALTYYRQGEA
-657 LVLPPELERYADDTR
+657 LVLPPDIEREADSTR
-672 QRHTEGSEKIGLIEE
+672 QRHTEGFEKIGLIEE
-687 YLNTPI
+687 FINTDI
-693 PENWYSKPPEAMATY
+693 PENWYSWEPAQMREFISDPDEVINKPS
-708 FRNLGELD
+708 NL
-716 LVDDDYAKADIV
+716 VK
-728 DRDRVCALEL
+728 RDRICALEV
-738 WMVLFEGKRQSL
+738 WEVVFEGRRQNL
-750 TNAQARE
+750 TNAAARE
-757 INDILQSLPGWEP
+757 INDILQNLKGWRP
-770 SRSKLRFGRH
+770 KGSKLRFGRY
-780 FGIQQAYVRSV
+780 FGVQQAFVRKV

>member
-1 MDVIISVGSSRQAK
+1 MDVIISIGSSRHAK

-81 LLTLDADSPEPNFLE
+81 LLTLDADSPDPNFLE
-96 SLNFEIS
+96 SLNFEIG
-103 DLEYVIYSTH
+103 DYEYVVYSTH
-113 SHTPETPRYRIILP
+113 GHTPETPRYRLILP

-141 RRIAGNIGIENFDPS
+141 RRIAGNIGIENFDPT

-177 IHNTGAPVDVD
+177 IHNTGVPVDVGV
-188 TVLAEYADW
+188 VLREEYDDW

-241 AIAEYLADVYE
+241 AIAEYLSDVYE

-260 TYLKGST
+260 TYKAGST

-293 VNAYDLVRVH
+293 VNAYDLVRIH
-303 TFGNDKDSNN
+303 KFGDDKASTG

-338 DDILTESEDDK
+338 DDVLADIEEGK
-349 GLDKDYLKKLERD
+349 GPDKDYLKKLDRD
-362 KNLTIKS
+362 KNMTIKS
-369 TAQNVRIILENDPK
+369 TAQNVRSILENDPK
-383 LRGRMALDDFS
+383 LCGRLALDDFA

-402 LPWRPLSAAH
+402 LPWRPLSDGQ

-419 ASLRNYLSI
+419 ACLRNYLSI
-428 VYEIVGRGV
+428 VYEIVGRAV
-437 IDDGLTEVFNNNRFH
+437 IDDGLTEVFKRNSFH
-452 PVQEYLNGLIWDGEC
+452 PVRDYLNGLTWDGEC
-467 RVDTLLIDYIG
+467 RVDTLLIDYMG

-494 GAIARVMNPGVK
+494 GAIARVMMPGVK

-528 GGAWFNNTIGDVKQK
+528 GGKWFNNTIGDVKQK

-566 DSEIVKAFLSR
+566 DAEIVKAFLSR
-577 TVDRFRAPYG
+577 TIDRFRAPYG

-622 GDPERQTKVP
+622 GDPKRQTKIP
-632 YYDLTPEEVAQV
+632 YVDLTPEEVAQI

-657 LVLPPELERYADDTR
+657 LVLPPDIEREADSTR
-672 QRHTEGSEKIGLIEE
+672 QRHTEGFEKIGLIEE
-687 YLNTPI
+687 FINTDI
-693 PENWYSKPPEAMATY
+693 PENWYSWEPAQMREFISDPDEVINKPS
-708 FRNLGELD
+708 NL
-716 LVDDDYAKADIV
+716 VK
-728 DRDRVCALEL
+728 RDRICALEV
-738 WMVLFEGKRQSL
+738 WEVVFEGRRQNL
-750 TNAQARE
+750 TNAAARE
-757 INDILQSLPGWEP
+757 INDILQNLKGWRP
-770 SRSKLRFGRH
+770 KGSKLRFGRY
-780 FGIQQAYVRSV
+780 FGVQQAFVREV

>member
-1 MDVIISVGSSRQAK
+1 MDVIISIGSSRHAK

-27 VKKLSQSKITEETAA
+27 VKKLSQSKITEEIAA

-81 LLTLDADSPEPNFLE
+81 LLTLDADSPDPNFLE
-96 SLNFEIS
+96 SLNFEIG
-103 DLEYVIYSTH
+103 DYEYVVYSTH
-113 SHTPETPRYRIILP
+113 GHTPETPRYRLILP

-141 RRIAGNIGIENFDPS
+141 RRIAGNIGIENFDPT

-177 IHNTGAPVDVD
+177 IHNTGVPVDVGV
-188 TVLAEYADW
+188 VLFTEYDDW

-241 AIAEYLADVYE
+241 AIAEYLSDVYE

-260 TYLKGST
+260 TYKAGST

-293 VNAYDLVRVH
+293 VNAYDLVRIH
-303 TFGNDKDSNN
+303 KFGDDKASTG

-328 VDAERMADFD
+328 VDAERMVDFD
-338 DDILTESEDDK
+338 DDVLADIEEGK
-349 GLDKDYLKKLERD
+349 GPDKDYLKKLDRD
-362 KNLTIKS
+362 KNMTIKS
-369 TAQNVRIILENDPK
+369 TAQNVRSILENDPK
-383 LRGRMALDDFS
+383 LCGRLALDDFA

-402 LPWRPLSAAH
+402 LPWRPLSDGQ

-419 ASLRNYLSI
+419 ACLRNYLSI
-428 VYEIVGRGV
+428 VYEIVGRAV
-437 IDDGLTEVFNNNRFH
+437 IDDGLTEVFKRNSFH
-452 PVQEYLNGLIWDGEC
+452 PVRDYLNGLTWDGEC
-467 RVDTLLIDYIG
+467 RVDTLLIDYMG

-494 GAIARVMNPGVK
+494 GAIARVMMPGVK
-506 FDTTLVL
+506 YDTTLVL

-528 GGAWFNNTIGDVKQK
+528 GGKWFNNTIGDVKQK

-566 DSEIVKAFLSR
+566 DAEIVKAFLSR
-577 TVDRFRAPYG
+577 TIDRFRAPYG

-622 GDPERQTKVP
+622 GDPKRQTKIP
-632 YYDLTPEEVAQV
+632 YVDLTPEEVAQI

-657 LVLPPELERYADDTR
+657 LVLPPDIEREADSTR
-672 QRHTEGSEKIGLIEE
+672 QRHTEGFEKIGLIEE
-687 YLNTPI
+687 FINTDI
-693 PENWYSKPPEAMATY
+693 PENWYSWEPAQMREFISDPDEVINKPS
-708 FRNLGELD
+708 NL
-716 LVDDDYAKADIV
+716 VK
-728 DRDRVCALEL
+728 RDRICALEV
-738 WMVLFEGKRQSL
+738 WEVVFEGRRQNL
-750 TNAQARE
+750 TNAAARE
-757 INDILQSLPGWEP
+757 INDILQNLKGWRP
-770 SRSKLRFGRH
+770 KGSKLRFGRY
-780 FGIQQAYVRSV
+780 FGVQQAFVREV

>member
-1 MDVIISVGSSRQAK
+1 MDLIISIGSSRHAK

-81 LLTLDADSPEPNFLE
+81 LLTLDADSPEPNFLG
-96 SLNFEIS
+96 SLNFEIG
-103 DLEYVIYSTH
+103 DLEYGIYSPH

-132 APDEYQAVA
+132 EPDEYQAVA
-141 RRIAGNIGIENFDPS
+141 RRIAGNIGIENFDPT

-177 IHNTGAPVDVD
+177 IHNTGEPVDVD
-188 TVLAEYADW
+188 EVLSRYDDW
-197 RDVSLWPNSKR
+197 HDVSMWPNSKR

-241 AIAEYLADVYE
+241 AIAEYLSDVYE

-260 TYLKGST
+260 TYKAGST

-293 VNAYDLVRVH
+293 VNAYDLVRIH
-303 TFGNDKDSNN
+303 KFGDDKASTG

-338 DDILTESEDDK
+338 DDVLADIEEGK
-349 GLDKDYLKKLERD
+349 GPDKDYLKKLDRD
-362 KNLTIKS
+362 KNMTIKS
-369 TAQNVRIILENDPK
+369 TAQNVRSILENDPK
-383 LRGRMALDDFS
+383 LCGRLALDDFA

-402 LPWRPLSAAH
+402 LPWRPLSDGQ

-419 ASLRNYLSI
+419 ACLRNYLSI
-428 VYEIVGRGV
+428 VYEIVGRAV
-437 IDDGLTEVFNNNRFH
+437 IDDGLTEVFKRNSFH
-452 PVQEYLNGLIWDGEC
+452 PVRDYLNGLTWDGEC
-467 RVDTLLIDYIG
+467 RVDTLLIDYMG

-494 GAIARVMNPGVK
+494 GAIARVMMPGVK

-528 GGAWFNNTIGDVKQK
+528 GGKWFNNTIGDVKQK

-566 DSEIVKAFLSR
+566 DAEIVKAFLSR
-577 TVDRFRAPYG
+577 TIDRFRAPYG

-622 GDPERQTKVP
+622 GDPKRQTKIP
-632 YYDLTPEEVAQV
+632 YVDLTPEEVAQIWV
-644 WAEALTYYRQGEA
+644 EALTYYRQGEA
-657 LVLPPELERYADDTR
+657 LVLPPDIEREADSTR
-672 QRHTEGSEKIGLIEE
+672 QRHTEGFEKIGLIEE
-687 YLNTPI
+687 FINTDI
-693 PENWYSKPPEAMATY
+693 PENWYSWEPAQMREFISDPDEVINKPS
-708 FRNLGELD
+708 NL
-716 LVDDDYAKADIV
+716 VK
-728 DRDRVCALEL
+728 RDRICALEV
-738 WMVLFEGKRQSL
+738 WEVVFEGRRQNL
-750 TNAQARE
+750 TNAAARE
-757 INDILQSLPGWEP
+757 INDILQNLKGWRP
-770 SRSKLRFGRH
+770 KGSKLRFGRY
-780 FGIQQAYVRSV
+780 FGVQQAFVREV

>member
-1 MDVIISVGSSRQAK
+1 MDLIISIGSSRHAK

-21 MTWDDL
+21 MTWDGL

-81 LLTLDADSPEPNFLE
+81 LLTLDADSPEPNFLG
-96 SLNFEIS
+96 SLNFEIG

-132 APDEYQAVA
+132 EPDEYQAVA
-141 RRIAGNIGIENFDPS
+141 RRIAGNIGIENFDPT

-177 IHNTGAPVDVD
+177 IHNTGEPVDVD
-188 TVLAEYADW
+188 EVLSRYDDW
-197 RDVSLWPNSKR
+197 HDVSMWPNSKR

-241 AIAEYLADVYE
+241 AIAEYLSDVYE

-260 TYLKGST
+260 TYKAGST

-293 VNAYDLVRVH
+293 VNAYDLVRIH
-303 TFGNDKDSNN
+303 KFGDDKASTG

-338 DDILTESEDDK
+338 DDVLADIEEGK
-349 GLDKDYLKKLERD
+349 GPDKDYLKKLDRD
-362 KNLTIKS
+362 KNMTIKS
-369 TAQNVRIILENDPK
+369 TAQNVRSILENDPK
-383 LRGRMALDDFS
+383 LCGRLALDDFA

-402 LPWRPLSAAH
+402 LPWRPLSDGQ

-419 ASLRNYLSI
+419 ACLRNYLSI
-428 VYEIVGRGV
+428 VYEIVGRAV
-437 IDDGLTEVFNNNRFH
+437 IDDGLTEVFKRNSFH
-452 PVQEYLNGLIWDGEC
+452 PVRDYLNGLTWDGEC
-467 RVDTLLIDYIG
+467 RVDTLLIDYMG

-494 GAIARVMNPGVK
+494 GAIARVMMPGVK

-528 GGAWFNNTIGDVKQK
+528 GGKWFNNTIGDVKQK

-566 DSEIVKAFLSR
+566 DAEIVKAFLSR
-577 TVDRFRAPYG
+577 TIDRFRAPYG

-622 GDPERQTKVP
+622 GDPKRQTKIP
-632 YYDLTPEEVAQV
+632 YVDLTPEEVAQI

-657 LVLPPELERYADDTR
+657 LVLPPDIEREADSTR
-672 QRHTEGSEKIGLIEE
+672 QRHTEGFEKIGLIEE
-687 YLNTPI
+687 FINTDI
-693 PENWYSKPPEAMATY
+693 PENWYSWEPAQMREFISDPDEVINKPS
-708 FRNLGELD
+708 NL
-716 LVDDDYAKADIV
+716 VK
-728 DRDRVCALEL
+728 RDRICALEV
-738 WMVLFEGKRQSL
+738 WEVVFEGRRQNL
-750 TNAQARE
+750 TNAAARE
-757 INDILQSLPGWEP
+757 INDILQNLKGWRP
-770 SRSKLRFGRH
+770 KGSKLRFGRY
-780 FGIQQAYVRSV
+780 FGVQQAFVREV

>member
-1 MDVIISVGSSRQAK
+1 MDVIISIGSSRHAK

-21 MTWDDL
+21 IKWDAL
-27 VKKLSQSKITEETAA
+27 VDKLSNSKITEETAA
-42 EYRRMT
+42 EYRRMS
-48 KDEKAEVKDVG
+48 KDEQSDIKDVG
-59 GFVGGHIKNKGRRVK
+59 GFVGGYIKGKGRRVK
-74 GAVEKRY
+74 GAVYERY
-81 LLTLDADSPEPNFLE
+81 LITLDADSPEPNFLE
-96 SLNFEIS
+96 LLNFEIS
-103 DLEYVIYSTH
+103 DYEYVVYSTH

-127 VSRAM
+127 VGR
-132 APDEYQAVA
+132 PVKTDEYQAIA
-141 RRIAGNIGIENFDPS
+141 RRLAGDLGIENFDPT
-156 TFEVERLMFWP
+156 TFEPERLMYWP

-177 IHNTGAPVDVD
+177 IHNAGAPVDVD
-188 TVLAEYADW
+188 EVLSRYDDW
-197 RDVSLWPNSKR
+197 RDVAMWPNSKR
-208 ADDIRLNAAKKQ
+208 ADEVRLHNAKKQ

-226 KGLIGAFCRTYRIED
+226 PGLIGAFCRTYRIED
-241 AIAEYLADVYE
+241 AIAEYLSDVYE
-252 ACDTENRY
+252 PCDTEGRY
-260 TYLKGST
+260 TYKAGST

-293 VNAYDLVRVH
+293 VNAYDLVRIH
-303 TFGNDKDSNN
+303 KFGDDKASTG
-313 KMADLIRADANVVAT
+313 KMAELIRGDANVLAT
-328 VDAERMADFD
+328 VDTERMADFD
-338 DDILTESEDDK
+338 DDLLDDIDK
-349 GLDKDYLKKLERD
+349 GGKGPDKDYLKKLERD
-362 KNLTIKS
+362 KNLKILS
-369 TAQNVRIILENDPK
+369 TAQNVKLILENDPK

-402 LPWRPLSAAH
+402 LPWRPLTAAH
-412 YWTDADD
+412 YWADADD
-419 ASLRNYLSI
+419 ASLRNYLST

-452 PVQEYLNGLIWDGEC
+452 PVREYLNGLTWDGVC

-528 GGAWFNNTIGDVKQK
+528 GGKWFNNTIGDVKQK

-566 DSEIVKAFLSR
+566 DAEIVKAFLSR

-613 GNRRFWPVS
+613 GNRRFWPVA
-622 GDPERQTKVP
+622 GNPELQTKIP
-632 YYDLTPEEVAQV
+632 YVDLTPEEVAQI
-644 WAEALTYYRQGEA
+644 WAEALTYYLAGES
-657 LVLPPELERYADDTR
+657 LVLPPDLEKYADNTR
-672 QRHTEGSEKIGLIEE
+672 QRHTEGSEKIGLIEG
-687 YLNTPI
+687 YLDTPI
-693 PENWYSKPPEAMATY
+693 PENWYKWEPAQMRE
-708 FRNLGELD
+708 FINEQDD
-716 LVDDDYAKADIV
+716 LIQNTDALVK
-728 DRDRVCALEL
+728 RDRVCAIEI
-738 WMVLFEGKRQSL
+738 WEVLFEGRRQNL
-750 TNAQARE
+750 TNAAARE
-757 INDILQSLPGWEP
+757 INDILQNLPGWSP
-770 SRSKLRFGRH
+770 KGGKLRFGRY
-780 FGIQQAYVRSV
+780 FGAQQAFVRDA

>member
-1 MDVIISVGSSRQAK
+1 MDLIISIGSSRHAK

-48 KDEKAEVKDVG
+48 KDEKAEVKAVG

-81 LLTLDADSPEPNFLE
+81 LLTLDADSPEPNFLG
-96 SLNFEIS
+96 SLNFEIG

-132 APDEYQAVA
+132 EPDEYQAVA
-141 RRIAGNIGIENFDPS
+141 RRIAGNIGIENFDPT

-177 IHNTGAPVDVD
+177 IHNTGEPVDVD
-188 TVLAEYADW
+188 EVLSRYDDW
-197 RDVSLWPNSKR
+197 HDVSMWPNSKR

-241 AIAEYLADVYE
+241 AIAEYLSDVYE

-260 TYLKGST
+260 TYKAGST

-293 VNAYDLVRVH
+293 VNAYDLVRIH
-303 TFGNDKDSNN
+303 KFGDDKASTG

-338 DDILTESEDDK
+338 DDVLADIEEGK
-349 GLDKDYLKKLERD
+349 GPDKDYLKKLDRD
-362 KNLTIKS
+362 KNMTIKS
-369 TAQNVRIILENDPK
+369 TAQNVRSILENDSK
-383 LRGRMALDDFS
+383 LCGRLALDDFA

-402 LPWRPLSAAH
+402 LPWRPLSDGQ

-419 ASLRNYLSI
+419 ACLRNYLSI
-428 VYEIVGRGV
+428 VYEIVGRAV
-437 IDDGLTEVFNNNRFH
+437 IDDGLTEVFKRNSFH
-452 PVQEYLNGLIWDGEC
+452 PVRDYLNGLTWDGEC
-467 RVDTLLIDYIG
+467 RVDTLLIDYMG

-494 GAIARVMNPGVK
+494 GAIARVMMPGVK

-528 GGAWFNNTIGDVKQK
+528 GGKWFNNTIGDVKQK

-566 DSEIVKAFLSR
+566 DAEIVKAFLSR
-577 TVDRFRAPYG
+577 TIDRFRAPYG

-622 GDPERQTKVP
+622 GDPKRQTKIP
-632 YYDLTPEEVAQV
+632 YVDLTPEEVAQIL
-644 WAEALTYYRQGEA
+644 AEALTYYRQGEA
-657 LVLPPELERYADDTR
+657 LVLPPEIEREADSTR
-672 QRHTEGSEKIGLIEE
+672 QRHTEGFEKIGLIEE
-687 YLNTPI
+687 FINTDI
-693 PENWYSKPPEAMATY
+693 PENWYSWEPAQMREFISDPDEVINKPS
-708 FRNLGELD
+708 NL
-716 LVDDDYAKADIV
+716 VK
-728 DRDRVCALEL
+728 RDRICALEV
-738 WMVLFEGKRQSL
+738 WEVVFEGRRQNL
-750 TNAQARE
+750 TNAAARE
-757 INDILQSLPGWEP
+757 INDILQNLKGWRP
-770 SRSKLRFGRH
+770 KGSKLRFGRY
-780 FGIQQAYVRSV
+780 FGVQQAFVREV

>member
-1 MDVIISVGSSRQAK
+1 MDLIISIGSSRHAK

-27 VKKLSQSKITEETAA
+27 VKKLSQSIITEETAA

-81 LLTLDADSPEPNFLE
+81 LLTLDADSPEPNFLG
-96 SLNFEIS
+96 SLNFEIG

-132 APDEYQAVA
+132 EPDEYQAVA
-141 RRIAGNIGIENFDPS
+141 RRIAGNIGIENFDPT

-177 IHNTGAPVDVD
+177 IHNTGEPVDVD
-188 TVLAEYADW
+188 EVLSRYDDW
-197 RDVSLWPNSKR
+197 HDVSMWPNSKR

-241 AIAEYLADVYE
+241 AIAEYLSDVYE

-260 TYLKGST
+260 TYKAGST

-293 VNAYDLVRVH
+293 VNAYDLVRIH
-303 TFGNDKDSNN
+303 KFGDDKASTG

-338 DDILTESEDDK
+338 DDVLADIEEGK
-349 GLDKDYLKKLERD
+349 GPDKDYLKKLDRD
-362 KNLTIKS
+362 KNMTIKS
-369 TAQNVRIILENDPK
+369 TAQNVRSILENDPK
-383 LRGRMALDDFS
+383 LCGRLALDDFA

-402 LPWRPLSAAH
+402 LPWRPLSDGQ

-419 ASLRNYLSI
+419 ACLRNYLSI
-428 VYEIVGRGV
+428 VYEIVGRAV
-437 IDDGLTEVFNNNRFH
+437 IDDGLTEVFKRNSFH
-452 PVQEYLNGLIWDGEC
+452 PVRDYLNGLTWDGEC
-467 RVDTLLIDYIG
+467 RVDTLLIDYMG

-494 GAIARVMNPGVK
+494 GAIARVMMPGVK

-528 GGAWFNNTIGDVKQK
+528 GGKWFNNTIGDVKQK

-566 DSEIVKAFLSR
+566 DAEIVKAFLSR
-577 TVDRFRAPYG
+577 TIDRFRAPYG

-622 GDPERQTKVP
+622 GDPKRQTKIP
-632 YYDLTPEEVAQV
+632 YVDLTPEEVAQIWV
-644 WAEALTYYRQGEA
+644 EALTYYRQGEA
-657 LVLPPELERYADDTR
+657 LVLPPDIEREADSTR
-672 QRHTEGSEKIGLIEE
+672 QRHTEGFEKIGLIEE
-687 YLNTPI
+687 FINTDI
-693 PENWYSKPPEAMATY
+693 PENWYSWEPAQMREFISDPDEVINKPS
-708 FRNLGELD
+708 NL
-716 LVDDDYAKADIV
+716 VK
-728 DRDRVCALEL
+728 RDRICALEV
-738 WMVLFEGKRQSL
+738 WEVVFEGRRQNL
-750 TNAQARE
+750 TNAAARE
-757 INDILQSLPGWEP
+757 INDILQNLKGWRP
-770 SRSKLRFGRH
+770 KGSKLRFGRY
-780 FGIQQAYVRSV
+780 FGVQQAFVREV

>member
-1 MDVIISVGSSRQAK
+1 MDLIISIGSSRHAK

-81 LLTLDADSPEPNFLE
+81 LLTLDADSPEPNFLG
-96 SLNFEIS
+96 SLNFEIG

-132 APDEYQAVA
+132 EPDEYQAVA
-141 RRIAGNIGIENFDPS
+141 RRIAGNIGIENFDPT

-177 IHNTGAPVDVD
+177 IHNTGEPVDVD
-188 TVLAEYADW
+188 EVLSRYDDW
-197 RDVSLWPNSKR
+197 HDVSMWPNSKR

-241 AIAEYLADVYE
+241 AIAEYLSDVYE

-260 TYLKGST
+260 TYKAGST

-293 VNAYDLVRVH
+293 VNAYDLVRIH
-303 TFGNDKDSNN
+303 KFGDDKASTG

-338 DDILTESEDDK
+338 DDVLADIEEGK
-349 GLDKDYLKKLERD
+349 GPDKDYLKKLDRD
-362 KNLTIKS
+362 KNMTIKS
-369 TAQNVRIILENDPK
+369 TAQNVRSILENDPK
-383 LRGRMALDDFS
+383 LCGRLALDDFA

-402 LPWRPLSAAH
+402 LPWRPLSDGQ

-419 ASLRNYLSI
+419 ACLRNYLSI
-428 VYEIVGRGV
+428 VYEIVGRAV
-437 IDDGLTEVFNNNRFH
+437 IDDGLTEVFKRNSFH
-452 PVQEYLNGLIWDGEC
+452 PVRDYLNGLTWDGEC
-467 RVDTLLIDYIG
+467 RVDTLLIDYMG

-494 GAIARVMNPGVK
+494 GAIARVMMPGVK

-528 GGAWFNNTIGDVKQK
+528 GGKWFNNTIGDVKQK

-566 DSEIVKAFLSR
+566 DAEIVKAFLSR
-577 TVDRFRAPYG
+577 TIDRFRAPYG

-622 GDPERQTKVP
+622 GDPKRQTKIP
-632 YYDLTPEEVAQV
+632 YVDLTPEEVAQI

-657 LVLPPELERYADDTR
+657 LVLPPDIEREADSTR
-672 QRHTEGSEKIGLIEE
+672 QRHTEGFEKIGLIEE
-687 YLNTPI
+687 FINTDI
-693 PENWYSKPPEAMATY
+693 PENWYSWEPAQMREFISDPDEVINKPS
-708 FRNLGELD
+708 NL
-716 LVDDDYAKADIV
+716 VK
-728 DRDRVCALEL
+728 RDRICALEV
-738 WMVLFEGKRQSL
+738 WEVVFEGRRQNL
-750 TNAQARE
+750 TNAAARE
-757 INDILQSLPGWEP
+757 INDILQNLKGWRP
-770 SRSKLRFGRH
+770 KGSKLRFGRY
-780 FGIQQAYVRSV
+780 FGVQQAFVREV

>member
-1 MDVIISVGSSRQAK
+1 MDVIISIGSSRRAK

-81 LLTLDADSPEPNFLE
+81 LLTLDADSPDPNFLE
-96 SLNFEIS
+96 SLNFEIG
-103 DLEYVIYSTH
+103 DYEYVVYSTH
-113 SHTPETPRYRIILP
+113 GHTPETPRYRLILP

-141 RRIAGNIGIENFDPS
+141 RRIAGNIGIENFDPT

-177 IHNTGAPVDVD
+177 IHNTGVPVDVGV
-188 TVLAEYADW
+188 VLFTEYDDW

-241 AIAEYLADVYE
+241 AIAEYLSDVYE

-260 TYLKGST
+260 TYKAGST

-293 VNAYDLVRVH
+293 VNAYDLVRIH
-303 TFGNDKDSNN
+303 KFGDDKASTG

-338 DDILTESEDDK
+338 DDVLADIEEGK
-349 GLDKDYLKKLERD
+349 GPDKDYLKKLDRD
-362 KNLTIKS
+362 KNMTIKS
-369 TAQNVRIILENDPK
+369 TAQNVRSILENDPK
-383 LRGRMALDDFS
+383 LCGRLALDDFA

-402 LPWRPLSAAH
+402 LPWRPLSDGQ

-419 ASLRNYLSI
+419 ACLRNYLSI
-428 VYEIVGRGV
+428 VYEIVGRAV
-437 IDDGLTEVFNNNRFH
+437 IDDGLTEVFKRNSFH
-452 PVQEYLNGLIWDGEC
+452 PVRDYLNGLTWDGEC
-467 RVDTLLIDYIG
+467 RVDTLLIDYMG

-494 GAIARVMNPGVK
+494 GAIARVMMPGVK

-528 GGAWFNNTIGDVKQK
+528 GGKWFNNTIGDVKQK

-566 DSEIVKAFLSR
+566 DAEIVKAFLSR
-577 TVDRFRAPYG
+577 TIDRFRAPYG

-622 GDPERQTKVP
+622 GDPKRQTKIP
-632 YYDLTPEEVAQV
+632 YVDLTPEEVAQI

-657 LVLPPELERYADDTR
+657 LVLPPDIEREADSTR
-672 QRHTEGSEKIGLIEE
+672 QRHTEGFEKIGLIEE
-687 YLNTPI
+687 FINTDI
-693 PENWYSKPPEAMATY
+693 PENWYSWEPAQMREFISDPDEVINKPS
-708 FRNLGELD
+708 NL
-716 LVDDDYAKADIV
+716 VK
-728 DRDRVCALEL
+728 RDRICALEV
-738 WMVLFEGKRQSL
+738 WEVVFEGRRQNL
-750 TNAQARE
+750 TNAAARE
-757 INDILQSLPGWEP
+757 INDILQNLKGWRP
-770 SRSKLRFGRH
+770 KGSKLRFGRY
-780 FGIQQAYVRSV
+780 FGVQQAFVREV

>member
-1 MDVIISVGSSRQAK
+1 MDVIISIGSSRHAK

-81 LLTLDADSPEPNFLE
+81 LLTLDADSPDPNFLE
-96 SLNFEIS
+96 SLNFEIG
-103 DLEYVIYSTH
+103 DYEYVVYSTH
-113 SHTPETPRYRIILP
+113 GHTPETPRYRLILP

-141 RRIAGNIGIENFDPS
+141 RRIAGNIGIENFDPT

-177 IHNTGAPVDVD
+177 IHNTGVPVDVGA
-188 TVLAEYADW
+188 VLFTEYDDW

-241 AIAEYLADVYE
+241 AIAEYLSDVYE

-260 TYLKGST
+260 TYKAGST

-293 VNAYDLVRVH
+293 VNAYDLVRIH
-303 TFGNDKDSNN
+303 KFGDDKASTG

-338 DDILTESEDDK
+338 DDVLADIEEGK
-349 GLDKDYLKKLERD
+349 GPDKDYLKKLDRD
-362 KNLTIKS
+362 KNMTIKS
-369 TAQNVRIILENDPK
+369 TAQNVRSILENDPK
-383 LRGRMALDDFS
+383 LCGRLALDDFA

-402 LPWRPLSAAH
+402 LPWRPLSDGQ

-419 ASLRNYLSI
+419 ACLRNYLSI
-428 VYEIVGRGV
+428 VYEIVGRAV
-437 IDDGLTEVFNNNRFH
+437 IDDGLTEVFKRNSFH
-452 PVQEYLNGLIWDGEC
+452 PVRDYLNGLTWDGEC
-467 RVDTLLIDYIG
+467 RVDTLLIDYMG

-494 GAIARVMNPGVK
+494 GAIARVMMPGVK

-528 GGAWFNNTIGDVKQK
+528 GGKWFNNTIGDVKQK

-566 DSEIVKAFLSR
+566 DAEIVKAFLSR
-577 TVDRFRAPYG
+577 TIDRFRAPYG

-622 GDPERQTKVP
+622 GDPKRQTKIP
-632 YYDLTPEEVAQV
+632 YVDLTPEEVAQI

-657 LVLPPELERYADDTR
+657 LVLPPDIEREADSTR
-672 QRHTEGSEKIGLIEE
+672 QRHAEGFEKIGLIEE
-687 YLNTPI
+687 FINTDI
-693 PENWYSKPPEAMATY
+693 PENWYSWEPAQMREFISDPDEVINKPS
-708 FRNLGELD
+708 NL
-716 LVDDDYAKADIV
+716 VK
-728 DRDRVCALEL
+728 RDRICALEV
-738 WMVLFEGKRQSL
+738 WEVVFEGRRQNL
-750 TNAQARE
+750 TNAAARE
-757 INDILQSLPGWEP
+757 INDILQNLKGWRP
-770 SRSKLRFGRH
+770 KGSKLRFGRY
-780 FGIQQAYVRSV
+780 FGVQQAFVREV